1 MTSRTITLRRRSA
14 IAVVT
19 ALVAASCSVNTAPA
33 DRDSELEISVVRGPI
48 NPVQREDE
56 PNSAP
61 VAQARV
67 KIRRLPDGAVRTVQT
82 DENGTLLLSVVSG
95 DYTIEIER
103 CPTGTMFSKPLHLT
117 VAPGARTPATIICDT
132 GIR

>member
-1 MTSRTITLRRRSA
+1 MTIRRRSA

-19 ALVAASCSVNTAPA
+19 ALVAASCSTNTAPA
-33 DRDSELEISVVRGPI
+33 DRDAELEISVVRGPI
-48 NPVQREDE
+48 NPVQHEGE
-56 PNSAP
+56 PNPVP

-67 KIRRLPDGAVRTVQT
+67 KVRRLPDGAVRTVET
-82 DENGTLLLSVVSG
+82 DENGTFLLSVVSG

-103 CPTGTMFSKPLHLT
+103 CPSGTMFSKPLQLT
-117 VAPGARTPATIICDT
+117 VAPGARAPATIICDT